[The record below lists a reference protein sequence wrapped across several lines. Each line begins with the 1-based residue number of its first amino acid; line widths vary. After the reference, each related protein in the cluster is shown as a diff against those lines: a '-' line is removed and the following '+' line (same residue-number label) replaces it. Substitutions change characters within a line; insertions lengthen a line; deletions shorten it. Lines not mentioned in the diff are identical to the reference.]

1 LSDFAS
7 TPIDRMSLV
16 GDTRQPQTAKV
27 SSKRELPKRKF
38 REPDQEEPPDP
49 EEAGRHLDIEA

>member
-1 LSDFAS
+1 MSDFAS

-16 GDTRQPQTAKV
+16 GDTLQPQTAKV
-27 SSKRELPKRKF
+27 SLKRELPKRKF

-49 EEAGRHLDIEA
+49 EEAGRQLDIEA